1 MSWKKIFIRK
11 ETHLHEYRTPLVP
24 KDIKTLIQAGFT
36 VFVQSSSDRIY
47 KDSEYEIAGALL
59 TTDEWHA
66 YNYQDALILGIK
78 ELDHLEKLHRHTH
91 AYFSHS
97 FKGQTGSEKT
107 LRAFSESESKL
118 YDFEYFTSA
127 DRKRLI
133 SFGWFAG
140 VVGAV
145 LGLQT
150 ELTSLKLWSSMEEML
165 ASVDPVPTDK
175 KIAVIGWQGR
185 CGSGVCDTLDKLQ
198 IPYTR
203 FGREAD
209 TSKFCEYDVLYNCIL
224 LDTSY
229 EKLWFSPLSPKPEH
243 PILIVDISCD
253 YSKPNNPIAVY
264 KAATTWEQPVIY
276 PTENLKIIAI
286 ENLPSLIPKESS
298 DHFSSI
304 LTSFLLDKTSDIWK
318 RALRHFQASIHNLSS
333 L

>member
-11 ETHLHEYRTPLVP
+11 ETHLHEFRTPLVP

-36 VFVQSSSDRIY
+36 VFVQSSADRIY
-47 KDSEYEIAGALL
+47 KDREYEIAGALL

-66 YNYQDALILGIK
+66 YKYQDALILGIK

-118 YDFEYFTSA
+118 YDFEYFTSV
-127 DRKRLI
+127 DGKRLI

-140 VVGAV
+140 FVGAV
-145 LGLQT
+145 LGLQK
-150 ELTSLKLWSSMEEML
+150 ELTTLQPWSSMEAML
-165 ASVDPVPTDK
+165 ASVEPVPTDK
-175 KIAVIGWQGR
+175 KIAVVGWKGR

-198 IPYTR
+198 ISYSR
-203 FGREAD
+203 LNREAD
-209 TSKFCEYDVLYNCIL
+209 TSKLAEYDILYNCIL
-224 LDTSY
+224 LDSSY
-229 EKLWFSPLSPKPEH
+229 EKLWFSAQSPKPEH

-264 KAATTWEQPVIY
+264 KAATTWEHPRIY
-276 PTENLKIIAI
+276 PAENLEIIAI

-298 DHFSSI
+298 DYFSSI
-304 LTSFLLDKTSDIWK
+304 LTIFILDAMDSVWNRPLQNFYKILNQT
-318 RALRHFQASIHNLSS
+318 
-333 L
+333 